1 MSVLNL
7 NKLML
12 EYSKRGIQD
21 WNNAAHDLR
30 TKSMKYLSNSI
41 AENENEINKI
51 IYDNQKK
58 PLFVPMPMQSSK
70 GSRGFEW
77 CFFLPEWCFFL
88 PEWCF
93 FLPEWC
99 FFLPKKK
106 YGRLNSLI
114 LFLLVNRARG
124 DCLAFRFETS
134 IRQNTPH
141 GYPHMQLT
149 RKMAESSSSSENSI
163 KGVPE
168 WLPDRYPAFPIPAH
182 DPLEMF
188 LCMVTAVHGFRGGID
203 DLLVDIFQRASLPS
217 YALQYKRKLDKML
230 NTNP

>member
-1 MSVLNL
+1 MSALNL

-21 WNNAAHDLR
+21 WNNANYDLQ

-77 CFFLPEWCFFL
+77 CFFLP
-88 PEWCF
+88 
-93 FLPEWC
+93 
-99 FFLPKKK
+99 KKNN
-106 YGRLNSLI
+106 GRLNSLI

-124 DCLAFRFETS
+124 NCLAFRLETS

-149 RKMAESSSSSENSI
+149 RKMAEPSSSSENSI

-217 YALQYKRKLDKML
+217 YALQYKRKLDKIL